1 MSSEDHTSSDAK
13 TPRGGS
19 ASRRKRRIVTVL
31 AFVAVLAIVDVL
43 LCFALQ
49 PYGEHTE
56 LMWREY
62 RQTEDVDTILVG
74 TSTTAYGLKPQV
86 LDESLGSRSF
96 NMSTPG
102 QIIDNVLATVETA
115 CADHQIKRV
124 FMCVGYETLLED
136 PYINLST
143 VFTQAKIQGE
153 PPAQALSDIARL
165 LGYRYFFE
173 RHESLTGLFPWAYD
187 HVPLSPSNVVENIKN
202 RMECD
207 VFEAGKRWCKRYSPK
222 WTYEGQGYGGY
233 HIGLKAAAKHGDV
246 VGHYDTSKP
255 TSSYS
260 LDAFTRMCAYC
271 QQHGV
276 RLYVLGALYTP
287 SAVEAY
293 ADNYLERMQEIK
305 DIVEAQGGTYLDL
318 SMLRRSELNPSV
330 DFFWDHVHLTD
341 KGAIETSRVVARL
354 VERIEAG
361 EDVSGLFYTYD
372 QAGWDAY
379 RASIDFVDSVDYS
392 SEAAPGGDGV
402 RIEAQAHTGT
412 STPVEYRLEVK
423 DSASGEWRV
432 ARDFEASPE
441 FTLARDG
448 RDAATIRITARAA
461 NGHQDVDR
469 SVEGPVSFA

>member
-1 MSSEDHTSSDAK
+1 MSAEVPATSDAQA
-13 TPRGGS
+13 PRRDGAG
-19 ASRRKRRIVTVL
+19 RRKRRIVTALVFVGVL
-31 AFVAVLAIVDVL
+31 AVVDVL

-62 RQTEDVDTILVG
+62 RQTPEIDTILVG

-86 LDESLGSRSF
+86 LDENLGSRSF

-153 PPAQALSDIARL
+153 PPAQALSDIGRL

-187 HVPLSPSNVVENIKN
+187 HVPLSPSNVADNIKN

-207 VFEAGKRWCKRYSPK
+207 VFEAGERWCARYSPK
-222 WTYEGQGYGGY
+222 WSYEGQGYGGY
-233 HIGLKAAAKHGDV
+233 HIGLKAEAKHGDI
-246 VGHYDTSKP
+246 VGHYGADKP
-255 TSSYS
+255 VSPYS
-260 LDAFTRMCAYC
+260 LDAFKSMCAFC
-271 QQHGV
+271 KQQGV

-293 ADNYLERMQEIK
+293 ESHYIERMQALKE
-305 DIVEAQGGTYLDL
+305 IVEAQGGTYLDL
-318 SMLRRSELNPSV
+318 NMLHRSELDPAV

-341 KGAIETSRVVARL
+341 KGAIETSKAVSRL
-354 VERIEAG
+354 VKRIEAG
-361 EDVSGLFYTYD
+361 EDVSGLFYSYD
-372 QAGWDAY
+372 QADWDAY
-379 RASIDFVDSVDYS
+379 RASIDFVDSLDYTH
-392 SEAAPGGDGV
+392 EVTQEGA
-402 RIEAQAHTGT
+402 RIEAQARTGT
-412 STPVEYRLEVK
+412 QTPVAYQLEVK
-423 DSASGEWRV
+423 DDSGQWRV
-432 ARDFEASPE
+432 AQAFGSASE
-441 FTLARDG
+441 FTLPRDG
-448 RDAATIRITARAA
+448 RDATTIRITARAT
-461 NGHQDVDR
+461 NGHQDQDR
-469 SVEGPVSFA
+469 SVVGTVSFT